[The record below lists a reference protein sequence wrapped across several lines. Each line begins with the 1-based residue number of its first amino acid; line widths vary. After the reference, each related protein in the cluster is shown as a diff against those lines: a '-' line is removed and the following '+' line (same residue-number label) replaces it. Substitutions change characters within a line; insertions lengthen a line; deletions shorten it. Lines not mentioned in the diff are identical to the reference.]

1 MDPSLRDVVGGALT
15 LNREAFAALVQSEHP
30 IRISTT
36 LLVLIGLS
44 WMLGHCAVLFLNRVP
59 PRRFILRTGALA
71 ASFILG
77 ALLWVGSAWLV
88 ASILPGNR
96 QVPLWNVIPLTAFAY
111 APLVLSAFIIIP
123 YVGSGIEAVLNTW
136 TLLALVLGL
145 STAFEIGL
153 VTALL
158 CAGVGWLLTRLFPRL
173 AGGRFNLVFDNA
185 WYRVN
190 SGQVRRQ
197 VEEAAAES
205 ASRLRS
211 S

>member
-1 MDPSLRDVVGGALT
+1 MNPTLREVVGGSLT

-30 IRISTT
+30 ILISTT

-59 PRRFILRTGALA
+59 PRRFILRTFALA
-71 ASFILG
+71 GSFILG
-77 ALLWVGSAWLV
+77 ALMWVGSAWLI

-96 QVPLWNVIPLTAFAY
+96 QVPLWIVIPLTAFAY
-111 APLVLSAFIIIP
+111 APLVLSALIIIP

-136 TLLALVLGL
+136 TLLALIVGM

-153 VTALL
+153 VSALL
-158 CAGVGWLLTRLFPRL
+158 CAGVGWLLTRFIPRL
-173 AGGRFNLVFDNA
+173 AGGRLNLVFNNA

-190 SGQVRRQ
+190 SGQVRT
-197 VEEAAAES
+197 EMEAAAAES
-205 ASRLRS
+205 VGRMRGS
-211 S
+211 